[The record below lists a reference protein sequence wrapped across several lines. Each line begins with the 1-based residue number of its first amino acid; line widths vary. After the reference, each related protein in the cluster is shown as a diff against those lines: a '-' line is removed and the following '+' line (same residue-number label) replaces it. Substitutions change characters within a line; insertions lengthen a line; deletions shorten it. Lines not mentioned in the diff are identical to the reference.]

1 MKNAQG
7 HCIVILRSSKPALK
21 CPCEAVP
28 GTPQKGCGDLAV
40 FREGEVLGIGF
51 RIYVCMYIKDVYTYI
66 YNIYIYI
73 YLYAYIYVGFRVSVL
88 GLGFSVDPGS
98 SGIRGFK

>member
-1 MKNAQG
+1 M
-7 HCIVILRSSKPALK
+7 ILRSSKPALK

-66 YNIYIYI
+66 YYIYIIYIYI
-73 YLYAYIYVGFRVSVL
+73 HIFVCIHICRVQGFCFR
-88 GLGFSVDPGS
+88 LGFSVDPGS